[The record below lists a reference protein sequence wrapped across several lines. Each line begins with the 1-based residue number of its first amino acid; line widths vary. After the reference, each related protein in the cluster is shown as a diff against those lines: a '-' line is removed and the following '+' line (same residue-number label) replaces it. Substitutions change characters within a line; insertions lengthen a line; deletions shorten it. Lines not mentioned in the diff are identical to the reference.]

1 MWVIVSQIEGNLK
14 SYWKYSKEIKDDE
27 FEWHK
32 NPRVLKTLEET
43 LENPYWYPRGVNSNS
58 MYIWTKVQISK

>member
-1 MWVIVSQIEGNLK
+1 MWVTVSQIEWNLE
-14 SYWKYSKEIKDDE
+14 SHWKYSKEIKNGE

-43 LENPYWYPRGVNSNS
+43 LENPKLYPRG
-58 MYIWTKVQISK
+58 

>member
-1 MWVIVSQIEGNLK
+1 MWVTVSQIEWNLK
-14 SYWKYSKEIKDDE
+14 SHWKYSKEIKNGE

-43 LENPYWYPRGVNSNS
+43 LENPKLYPRG
-58 MYIWTKVQISK
+58 